1 MLQLDMSD
9 LKLLNLLKQEG
20 WKKKKKKKK
29 LIEQLVL
36 LSSNIL
42 DTKGEG
48 KGLLIILSLS

>member
-20 WKKKKKKKK
+20 WKKKKKKK

>member
-1 MLQLDMSD
+1 M
-9 LKLLNLLKQEG
+9 
-20 WKKKKKKKK
+20 K

-48 KGLLIILSLS
+48 KGLLIIRSLSLSLKTLLLG